1 MPLAI
6 DIISDIVCPWCYIGK
21 RRLESA
27 LKLYRERN
35 PDAAEPK
42 VAWHPFQLNPDMPAE
57 GIARDEY
64 VKRKFGPQRAKN
76 VYDRVAA
83 VGGQVGIAFAFD
95 KVVRQPNTL
104 AAHSLIALAGD
115 SGRQDAAVEAF
126 FGAYFLDG
134 RDLTSADTLAEIALA
149 AGLDADDI
157 QALLASREAKA
168 HIEAEDR
175 QAREMGVEG
184 VPFFIFN
191 HRITVSGAQEPEALL
206 AAMLEAEKVPQET

>member
-6 DIISDIVCPWCYIGK
+6 DIVSDVVCPWCFIGK
-21 RRLESA
+21 RRLEAA
-27 LKLYRERN
+27 LELYRGRN
-35 PDAAEPK
+35 PDASAPT
-42 VAWHPFQLNPDMPAE
+42 VTWHPFQLNPDMPAE

-64 VKRKFGPQRAKN
+64 VRRKFGPERAKN

-83 VGGQVGIAFAFD
+83 VGGQVGIPFAFD

-104 AAHSLIALAGD
+104 AAHSLIALAAD

-126 FGAYFLDG
+126 FRAYFLDG

-157 QALLASREAKA
+157 KAVLASGEAKA
-168 HIEAEDR
+168 HIEAEDK

-191 HRITVSGAQEPEALL
+191 HRIAVSGAQEPEALL
-206 AAMLEAEKVPQET
+206 EAMLEAEKVPQET